1 MADTPMNE
9 HTHPPE
15 WWREQERIAGLTT
28 ATTLE
33 PGESCSHVG
42 CLSHTSHPCEGCGRT
57 GGAVAPQKDIPDMS
71 DYDPSTDRFA
81 EFGAPGSPE
90 RHEFSLAMMKASIAA
105 GEEWLKKPES
115 ERYKPKGPIWD
126 VSWPTYIESWPN
138 ALHSLSV
145 SSVRVQMTL
154 EEARVMGSYI
164 IELGEGFTEGVPE
177 NHETVKDHL
186 IARLDKA
193 VQQFPMG
200 IFVRLGSRSPK
211 DAFYWGCGLGEG
223 VQLPNGQISS
233 GRMAFDLLTC
243 CSERIYDDLHMQIA
257 MNYPPS
263 VWIREGLDLP
273 EWSEFRCFMQDRKLV
288 GISQYYYR
296 GVYSEIT
303 EDAAGIKWAIEQFF
317 DKELR
322 DASHLDSVVFD
333 VFIKRRRSLSDSYNQ
348 YGVKLLEINPFY
360 NLSDPCLFDWNRP
373 EEFKGQIRF
382 RTELGG
388 HRSGVT
394 DL

>member
-1 MADTPMNE
+1 
-9 HTHPPE
+9 
-15 WWREQERIAGLTT
+15 
-28 ATTLE
+28 
-33 PGESCSHVG
+33 
-42 CLSHTSHPCEGCGRT
+42 
-57 GGAVAPQKDIPDMS
+57 
-71 DYDPSTDRFA
+71 
-81 EFGAPGSPE
+81 
-90 RHEFSLAMMKASIAA
+90 
-105 GEEWLKKPES
+105 
-115 ERYKPKGPIWD
+115 
-126 VSWPTYIESWPN
+126 
-138 ALHSLSV
+138 
-145 SSVRVQMTL
+145 MTL

-177 NHETVKDHL
+177 NHETVKDLL
-186 IARLDKA
+186 IERLDRA
-193 VQQFPMG
+193 VKQFPKG

-211 DAFYWGCGLGEG
+211 DSFYWGCGLGEG
-223 VQLPNGQISS
+223 AQLPNGQINS
-233 GRMAFDLLTC
+233 GQMAFDLLTC

-273 EWSEFRCFMQDRKLV
+273 EWSEYRCFMQDRQLV

-296 GVYSEIT
+296 TPYLEII
-303 EDAAGIKWAIEQFF
+303 EDAGGIKWAIEQFF
-317 DKELR
+317 EKEFR

-333 VFIKRRRSLSDSYNQ
+333 VFVKRRQVGMRCFGPNAGPMYSYE
-348 YGVKLLEINPFY
+348 VKLLEINPFY

-388 HRSGVT
+388 HRTGVT